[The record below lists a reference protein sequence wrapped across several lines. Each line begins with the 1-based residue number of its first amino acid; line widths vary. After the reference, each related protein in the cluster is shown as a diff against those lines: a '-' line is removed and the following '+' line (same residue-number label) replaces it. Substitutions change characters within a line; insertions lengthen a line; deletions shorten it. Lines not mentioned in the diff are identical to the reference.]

1 MGKFYSKNIVNF
13 YFLEFLGENVF
24 ICVDILMINILIDSC
39 LTTYERMFLL
49 SLGLLKLYSEKSNS

>member
-1 MGKFYSKNIVNF
+1 MVKFYSKKIVNF
-13 YFLEFLGENVF
+13 YFLEFLGENVL